1 MDLTPT
7 QRRTL
12 ERLIG
17 LGVAPAFDP
26 DLAGRIRSRL
36 ERAMEAVLAADGDP
50 IWLGKGLLNDRQ
62 RCEGLFQ
69 ASLFREGPV
78 FEYGP
83 RTAAGALFH
92 KAIEVDALTERE
104 LDPRTVCERS
114 AANLNHSDPR
124 FEALWTGL
132 DRIARAELLAEAGRR
147 VDLFRASFPPLS
159 RRWAPQTE
167 LRLKVR
173 LLGGRVVLSG
183 APDLALGRT
192 RKLLLDFKTGKAWPE
207 HPEDMR
213 FYALVLLLRTGVAP
227 YRVATFFLD
236 SGEWQPEDVT
246 EETLEHAAGRVLETV
261 RTADCLSS
269 GGVPGLRPGQHCGWC
284 PRRTVC
290 PAVAGQA

>member
-1 MDLTPT
+1 MCLTPT

-17 LGVAPAFDP
+17 LGAAPAFDP
-26 DLAGRIRSRL
+26 DVAGRIRAGL
-36 ERAMEAVLAADGDP
+36 ERRLQAALPGEGDP
-50 IWLGKGLLNDRQ
+50 IWMGKGLLNDRE

-69 ASLFREGPV
+69 ASLLHEGPP
-78 FEYGP
+78 FEHGP

-114 AANLNHSDPR
+114 AANLARADPR
-124 FEALWTGL
+124 FEVFWTGL
-132 DRIARAELLAEAGRR
+132 DRIERAELLAEAGRH

-167 LRLKVR
+167 LRLKAR

-192 RKLLLDFKTGKAWPE
+192 MKLLLDFKTGKAWPE

-213 FYALVLLLRTGVAP
+213 FYALVLLLRTGVPP

-246 EETLEHAAGRVLETV
+246 EETLEHAAGRVLDTV
-261 RTADCLSS
+261 RRAAGLAS
-269 GGVPGLRPGQHCGWC
+269 GGVAGLRPGQHCGWC
-284 PRRTVC
+284 PRRTIC
-290 PAVAGQA
+290 PAVAGRA

>member
-1 MDLTPT
+1 MDLTPV

-17 LGVAPAFDP
+17 LGAAPAFDS
-26 DLAGRIRSRL
+26 DLAGRIRAGL
-36 ERAMEAVLAADGDP
+36 ESGLQATLPGEGDP
-50 IWLGKGLLNDRQ
+50 IWVGKGLLNDMQ

-69 ASLFREGPV
+69 ASLLREGPP
-78 FEYGP
+78 FEHGP

-92 KAIEVDALTERE
+92 KAIEIDALTERE
-104 LDPRTVCERS
+104 LDPRTVGERS
-114 AANLNHSDPR
+114 AASLGRADPR
-124 FEALWTGL
+124 FEVFWTGL
-132 DRIARAELLAEAGRR
+132 DQIERSELLAEAGRH
-147 VDLFRASFPPLS
+147 VDLFRTSFPPLS

-213 FYALVLLLRTGVAP
+213 FYALVLLLRTGVPP

-236 SGEWQPEDVT
+236 SGEWQPEEVT
-246 EETLEHAAGRVLETV
+246 EETLEHAAGRVLDTV
-261 RTADCLSS
+261 RSAASLSS
-269 GGVPGLRPGQHCGWC
+269 GGVAGLRPGQHCGWC

-290 PAVAGQA
+290 PAVACRT